1 MSVDWAARRAQLQS
15 DGVCI
20 IEDVLDDAMLQR
32 VRAIA
37 AAQRAAAAR
46 FRGLVHENLCLL
58 EVATD

>member
-1 MSVDWAARRAQLQS
+1 MGVDWAARRAQLQS

-37 AAQRAAAAR
+37 AAQIAVLSA
-46 FRGLVHENLCLL
+46 
-58 EVATD
+58 D